1 MAAANTSTAEV
12 VVGLYAYSIDSNG
25 YYKLIRVGSSTSTSD
40 VSDSVNSNLYDVTG
54 AITTGTTVSGTAHG
68 LILAGD
74 AKSLNGLVASTVVDD
89 NTVFVIANYNDN
101 GIITGYN
108 VVKGFK
114 NIPDLLGSGIDASVT
129 NAVSISVEAVYNH
142 VADEDDVNNTFDL
155 VFIRNASQSTDTV
168 GTAVADT
175 AFMLVDATPE
185 EQFSTYDRHAVIKNG
200 TATTLDF
207 VPGIVAAQPISA
219 NSFYTIATTAGGYV
233 ASATA
238 LTTSTYTLASYRAP
252 GVLTGTDSGNNAGT
266 LITLANNC
274 VIYHIGTDNT
284 VTTVTAKDLDGVSAT
299 VCVAATDVYGFAT
312 VVYAKY

>member
-25 YYKLIRVGSSTSTSD
+25 YYKLIRVDSGTNTSD
-40 VSDSVNSNLYDVTG
+40 VSDSVNSNLVDLVANVTG
-54 AITTGTTVSGTAHG
+54 TPRGQ
-68 LILAGD
+68 ILAGD
-74 AKSLNGLVASTVVDD
+74 AEALNSLQAGTVVDD

-114 NIPDLLGSGIDASVT
+114 NIPDLSGVSIDAAVT
-129 NAVSISVEAVYNH
+129 ANTISVEAVCNT
-142 VADEDDVNNTFDL
+142 VADEDGVNNTFDL
-155 VFIRNASQSTDTV
+155 VFIRNAAQSTDTV

-175 AFMLVDATPE
+175 AFMLVDTTPE

-207 VPGIVAAQPISA
+207 VTGGVATA
-219 NSFYTIATTAGGYV
+219 NGGQALVADNFYTVTTTAGGYV
-233 ASATA
+233 AGVTA
-238 LTTSTYTLASYRAP
+238 LTTTTYTATSYRAP
-252 GVLTGTDSGNNAGT
+252 GVLTGTDSSNTQGT

-284 VTTVTAKDLDGVSAT
+284 VTTVTAKDLDGISAK